1 MGARPIGSRAQ
12 EETEPVPP
20 AWPSS
25 GGRLLARL
33 VLERDGQALQSSFDE
48 GKSFTPRARLSERPF
63 SSQVGYGSE
72 RGLPDLGSR
81 LGLVSVD
88 SRALAV
94 WSDTRAGT
102 PASSRQDLGRAVVA
116 FSDPP
121 RIAGGLKWLLIIG
134 GIAAILAGAAVL
146 VVGLVWPGARVPLA
160 RLRRRA

>member
-1 MGARPIGSRAQ
+1 M
-12 EETEPVPP
+12 
-20 AWPSS
+20 
-25 GGRLLARL
+25 
-33 VLERDGQALQSSFDE
+33 
-48 GKSFTPRARLSERPF
+48 
-63 SSQVGYGSE
+63 
-72 RGLPDLGSR
+72 PDLGSR

>member
-1 MGARPIGSRAQ
+1 MADEGRRALK
-12 EETEPVPP
+12 EF
-20 AWPSS
+20 
-25 GGRLLARL
+25 ARL
-33 VLERDGQALQSSFDE
+33 AEGGKAAWSGKAGQ
-48 GKSFTPRARLSERPF
+48 RA
-63 SSQVGYGSE
+63 
-72 RGLPDLGSR
+72 
-81 LGLVSVD
+81 D